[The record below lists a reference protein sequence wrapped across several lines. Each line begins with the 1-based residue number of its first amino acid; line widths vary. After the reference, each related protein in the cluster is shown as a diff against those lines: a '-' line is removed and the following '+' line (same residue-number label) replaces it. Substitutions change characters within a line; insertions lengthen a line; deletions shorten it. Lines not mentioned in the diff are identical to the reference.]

1 MIPFA
6 RYARGLARD
15 GDLVTIDDR
24 DDTPAD
30 VIAAEA
36 LRASGPACRFERV
49 DGVDLASGVFS
60 GPDQMQRRPAGPW
73 SRLSLG
79 LGLDHE
85 ATLVDLLETIADL
98 GPAETNPEP
107 TYTGQAASGTDANV
121 RDLQFPQGSDDTWPT
136 MTLGVASVSTAAGS
150 HWVPIHGSVVSADK
164 LRVCVPAALPSIL
177 PDGATI
183 TIALGVPPAAI
194 TAAYLLA
201 VTEQADTSVQSC
213 GVVGHVPQYRRTADS
228 SRARQ
233 KSSSRRR
240 SRTDSRT
247 SDPTATKP
255 GNTS

>member
-85 ATLVDLLETIADL
+85 ATLVDLLETIADPGRL
-98 GPAETNPEP
+98 RQTRSRP
-107 TYTGQAASGTDANV
+107 T
-121 RDLQFPQGSDDTWPT
+121 L
-136 MTLGVASVSTAAGS
+136 
-150 HWVPIHGSVVSADK
+150 
-164 LRVCVPAALPSIL
+164 
-177 PDGATI
+177 
-183 TIALGVPPAAI
+183 
-194 TAAYLLA
+194 
-201 VTEQADTSVQSC
+201 
-213 GVVGHVPQYRRTADS
+213 
-228 SRARQ
+228 ARQ
-233 KSSSRRR
+233 RRERTRTCGTCSSHRVAMTRGR
-240 SRTDSRT
+240 
-247 SDPTATKP
+247 P
-255 GNTS
+255 